1 MDEAI
6 RLEFER
12 LRDEDKRLNERVK
25 ILEANSKS
33 MQQLSESVHILA
45 NDMKRMLEEQEKQG
59 ERIGKLEAEPAQN
72 WKTLKTTII
81 TGIAS
86 ALAGGVAT
94 ALIFILSNTP

>member
-12 LRDEDKRLNERVK
+12 LRDEDKRLNERIK
-25 ILEANSKS
+25 ILEANSKT
-33 MQQLSESVHILA
+33 MQSLSESVHILA

-59 ERIGKLEAEPAQN
+59 ERIGKLEQEPAQN
-72 WKTLKTTII
+72 WKALKSTFI

-86 ALAGGVAT
+86 ALAGGVVT
-94 ALIFILSNTP
+94 ALLFFVSNTL